1 MPGNTLRLLHAFPRC
16 DDGSAGTKEVQVK
29 ACTFRTLPFL
39 TFLLLAGLQPASTPV
54 RGEEP
59 TSNYLPLATGAKWVL
74 RSPQAGTAVF
84 EVVQN
89 DGEGFR
95 LRSTNPWGSSEWTLV
110 GRDGKFSMT
119 AYGTGGRMMPLPQ
132 KPLYLD
138 FTSRAGTTW
147 SNALGALTV
156 VSRSA
161 VVRAG
166 GQKYSDCIQIRHKA
180 KGGGAGLVFTF
191 ARGIGYVQFGEGD
204 SAFVLSVSESAL
216 PWIGSGRT
224 GPVASQPAELP
235 RRTPPSVPGS
245 RAVLIGLTP
254 NRFANE
260 PLTMEVMMNHFNQT
274 LDAGVTYV
282 AAYGDWAKLEPQVGQ
297 YSLGDLN
304 LPLSIAA
311 NAGLPASFALRV
323 INTVARDVPP
333 DLRHTS
339 WADPKM
345 RSRVLRLMDAI
356 APILKGR
363 ARWFTFGYEIDGY
376 LAKHPDEVQG
386 FTELHRLAAAR
397 IKELVPGIEVSCIL
411 TYSGIGDLQGRLS
424 RLNQQLDF
432 LAVTYTPANPDLTVK
447 DPSVL
452 PSDFA
457 RIKEIANGRR
467 IVMQEIAYP
476 TSLATGGSEDKQAE
490 CFRLAFQEIQRD
502 PAAFEAANFMMFA
515 DLSDADTDHFQEFY
529 GLKTPA
535 FRGLLQTI
543 GMFDVQGQPKKGWQ
557 VFRSYARSLRA
568 PNATQ

>member
-1 MPGNTLRLLHAFPRC
+1 
-16 DDGSAGTKEVQVK
+16 
-29 ACTFRTLPFL
+29 
-39 TFLLLAGLQPASTPV
+39 
-54 RGEEP
+54 
-59 TSNYLPLATGAKWVL
+59 
-74 RSPQAGTAVF
+74 
-84 EVVQN
+84 
-89 DGEGFR
+89 
-95 LRSTNPWGSSEWTLV
+95 
-110 GRDGKFSMT
+110 
-119 AYGTGGRMMPLPQ
+119 
-132 KPLYLD
+132 
-138 FTSRAGTTW
+138 
-147 SNALGALTV
+147 
-156 VSRSA
+156 
-161 VVRAG
+161 
-166 GQKYSDCIQIRHKA
+166 
-180 KGGGAGLVFTF
+180 
-191 ARGIGYVQFGEGD
+191 
-204 SAFVLSVSESAL
+204 
-216 PWIGSGRT
+216 
-224 GPVASQPAELP
+224 
-235 RRTPPSVPGS
+235 
-245 RAVLIGLTP
+245 
-254 NRFANE
+254 
-260 PLTMEVMMNHFNQT
+260 MEVMMNHFNQT

-363 ARWFTFGYEIDGY
+363 ARWFTFGYEVDGY

-386 FTELHRLAAAR
+386 FTELHRLAATR
-397 IKELVPGIEVSCIL
+397 IKELVPGLEVSCIL
-411 TYSGIGDLQGRLS
+411 TYSGIGDLQGRVS

-476 TSLATGGSEDKQAE
+476 TSPATGGSEDKQAE

-515 DLSDADTDHFQEFY
+515 DLSDADTEHFQEFY

-568 PNATQ
+568 PNGTQ